1 MTERENKNINYQN
14 VTNEFKF
21 DENRSDLK
29 ISFERIAFIFFIF
42 FVFAFI
48 FSSKVI
54 LLGFK
59 KNPEIKKILKKENF
73 RSTILDH
80 DGNILAKT
88 IPIINLG
95 INPNLVIDKEKL
107 LLNLKIIFPDKNFRK
122 QIFGNKFFYVKKK
135 YLKIN

>member
-42 FVFAFI
+42 FVIAFI

-73 RSTILDH
+73 RSTILDR

-135 YLKIN
+135 NISK